1 MPVAATPAPT
11 MEQLLRYPTQAAPV
25 EARDVGA
32 QLQLQAPSTPVSAPN
47 RLVPIADSHPQSVFR
62 EKDPDKFF
70 EAIMPPSSAVSAPE
84 DPKPAEL
91 DTSPTQSMPW
101 VSPAPSI
108 YSPAPSSPLP
118 PSPPP
123 AQLTQV
129 PIGVSKSEQL
139 PFKIPGGGDYI
150 RLMNNCGEWETWLAV
165 KRNVSRPAKIIDQ
178 VTGYKLNPKAD
189 SVVIQHGELQ
199 KSVDVRKHRYGHP
212 GGENKKAV

>member
-1 MPVAATPAPT
+1 MDLNRQARRHTEFRIQCENRNDKVSPVDQEPPSTSQPLEQMPAAATPAPT

-62 EKDPDKFF
+62 EKDPAKFF
-70 EAIMPPSSAVSAPE
+70 EAIMPPSLAVSAPE

-108 YSPAPSSPLP
+108 YSPAPS
-118 PSPPP
+118 
-123 AQLTQV
+123 
-129 PIGVSKSEQL
+129 
-139 PFKIPGGGDYI
+139 
-150 RLMNNCGEWETWLAV
+150 RL
-165 KRNVSRPAKIIDQ
+165 
-178 VTGYKLNPKAD
+178 GYRTPCL
-189 SVVIQHGELQ
+189 
-199 KSVDVRKHRYGHP
+199 
-212 GGENKKAV
+212 